1 MDKANTIDKR
11 EAAYNKAYQEAVRE
25 GAKSMSDLDIAIQ
38 QKMDKM
44 GFTRQDKPSHSEF
57 D

>member
-1 MDKANTIDKR
+1 MDNANTIDKR

-25 GAKSMSDLDIAIQ
+25 GPKSMSDLAIAIQ
-38 QKMDKM
+38 QKMDDM
-44 GFTRQDKPSHSEF
+44 GFTRQDKPSHPEF